1 MRSRRNRVFLGVI
14 GGMAEYLDVD
24 PVLLRII
31 FVVLLVV
38 NPPTMILLYFLLA
51 LIMPD
56 EEGEEKPLGERLS
69 ELAEESGKKTNE
81 ILSDNNTKTLAII
94 LIVLGAVLVAK
105 PFFPLIVGPVGG
117 TTLLAVVLLVIGI
130 ILFLEG
136 D

>member
-1 MRSRRNRVFLGVI
+1 
-14 GGMAEYLDVD
+14 MAEYLDVD

-105 PFFPLIVGPVGG
+105 PFFPLIVSPVGG